1 MDMLTL
7 TKSSL
12 EAQGAFT
19 PSINPHVAS
28 VMSAIPF
35 NIPERVKAVIAQSQ
49 VTSFASQFRRNIKL
63 WNDSSIP
70 VNSISFCIMGSGDG
84 KDSSVK
90 SARKCFTPGYEM
102 VEDARKA
109 QAHKLAQAA
118 AREAGESLY
127 TDLDIYKSYLK
138 PLPPLDIRTTTGPG
152 FIQHIND
159 LGEHTLGAGI
169 TYSGEFAD
177 ELAYNQDMLENI
189 KILSE
194 IYDTGDADVK
204 YTKGIEH
211 RSKAISGQPVSALYV
226 TSPSHILYDEP
237 TKKKFQVAF
246 MSKLAR
252 RSWFC
257 YTPEAMPKPSFTSV
271 DEMIDHELAIET
283 KAKTAR
289 TSMQSQICR
298 IAEFGIHTATNDITV
313 PESVLKLYKT
323 YLRYNSELAETFP
336 NQHSTAVLVRRH
348 LQWKALKLAGAL
360 AIFDLSNEITPA
372 HYIDAI
378 RFCELLAGDI
388 ALFEADLN
396 KADHERMADYIKSLT
411 QLDGKAFISI
421 HELKKRGFTI
431 ATTANKLKELCT
443 LANAYDPSGIYS
455 TTHDHSGIHYEA
467 IVKSD
472 VVGISFKPIN
482 LTKLNAATTPDQV
495 RQAKADIAATTAYG
509 YESAETTFA
518 DLGNL
523 LQGAYAYSPFK
534 FTNGI
539 RGKDHISGGCKFLTF
554 DIDSSNITAEEA
566 HFMLSDLNHH
576 IALGSDPD
584 NHFKFRVLIELGSIV
599 DISSL
604 QWKHFY
610 ASVASDLA
618 LTIDQLPQSQIF
630 FSYPDRPIYSN
641 LDASPLS
648 IKPYLVTSA
657 DHVANK
663 PLPTHLTPAQRK
675 ALLADPV
682 ESFSYAYNAPM
693 GAGSRSLIRLAYHL
707 RDLAVPADEALA
719 IISEAHDFWD
729 SQMPS
734 DRFEAILMQATRILS

>member
-1 MDMLTL
+1 MKTILHNEL
-7 TKSSL
+7 L
-12 EAQGAFT
+12 AAGAFT
-19 PSINPHVAS
+19 GKLPPLINKVVEANS
-28 VMSAIPF
+28 F
-35 NIPERVKAVIAQSQ
+35 NIPYRMKALIAMSEIMAF
-49 VTSFASQFRRNIKL
+49 SSQFKRNIIL
-63 WNDSSIP
+63 PDTTHVPI
-70 VNSISFCIMGSGDG
+70 NSISFCIAASGG
-84 KDSSVK
+84 HKDSSLRMT
-90 SARKCFTPGYEM
+90 RKIFTPAYELL
-102 VEDARKA
+102 ESKREQFATTTAIKKA
-109 QAHKLAQAA
+109 QD
-118 AREAGESLY
+118 AGESLA
-127 TDLDIYKSYLK
+127 TAEDIYKSYYEPPAAIFLK
-138 PLPPLDIRTTTGPG
+138 DVTPQGLIQYFNDISTNP
-152 FIQHIND
+152 I
-159 LGEHTLGAGI
+159 GAGLMVNSEI
-169 TYSGEFAD
+169 SDEFNTNPNFPD
-177 ELAYNQDMLENI
+177 II

-194 IYDTGDADVK
+194 AYDLGIVEAS
-204 YTKGIEH
+204 YTKGKEF
-211 RSKAISGQPVSALYV
+211 RNNGVSGVPFSALFIGSYYMLMYN
-226 TSPSHILYDEP
+226 PQLRA
-237 TKKKFQVAF
+237 KFISSF
-246 MSKLAR
+246 MSKLSR
-252 RSWFC
+252 RC
-257 YTPEAMPKPSFTSV
+257 SFTYVPEKIEDPIYTSGL
-271 DEMIDHELAIET
+271 ELIQAEQKIRNQ
-283 KAKTAR
+283 ATASIAALVP
-289 TSMQSQICR
+289 TMLS
-298 IAEFGIHTATNDITV
+298 IAEHNSNYAGTPITLSADADMLSLILKRYDSEV
-313 PESVLKLYKT
+313 AASDCGQESADALYRKN
-323 YLRYNSELAETFP
+323 RYW
-336 NQHSTAVLVRRH
+336 R
-348 LQWKALKLAGAL
+348 ALKLAGSLAL
-360 AIFDLSNEITPA
+360 MDCSNVIEASHMIEAINLT
-372 HYIDAI
+372 
-378 RFCELLAGDI
+378 ELFSLDMH
-388 ALFEADLN
+388 LFESALN
-396 KADHERMADYIKSLT
+396 KADHERMADYIKSLV

-421 HELKKRGFTI
+421 HDLKKRGFTI

-455 TTHDHSGIHYEA
+455 TPHDSSGIHYEA
-467 IVKSD
+467 IIKSD

-509 YESAETTFA
+509 YECAETTFA
-518 DLGNL
+518 DLANL

-539 RGKDHISGGCKFLTF
+539 RGKDHISGGCKFLVY

-576 IALGSDPD
+576 IALGSDPN
-584 NHFKFRVLIELGSIV
+584 NHFKFRVLIELDSVV

-610 ASVASDLA
+610 SSVASDLA

-641 LDASPLS
+641 LDASPLF

-729 SQMPS
+729 HQMPS
-734 DRFEAILMQATRILS
+734 DRFEAILTQATRILS